1 MNIRKILNYFFGGGT
16 KAHTNIRGVHEAMGQ
31 EKALA
36 LAKSGKKVSRMK
48 EKPNGWFVEWD
59 ANDKVFREG
68 ILGNRTR
75 NLYVPTE
82 HLADSVSSDWFVLN
96 G

>member
-59 ANDKVFREG
+59 DIDKVFREG
-68 ILGNRTR
+68 IKGSKTR
-75 NLYVPTE
+75 KLYVPE
-82 HLADSVSSDWFVLN
+82 DNPADYVSADWYIVE
-96 G
+96 